1 MNLWLDSGK
10 PNLAEHLLVYRPYAS
25 VLLSPEFSSRNLRL
39 LSRSDNARGA
49 VNSLKRLHLQNIK
62 FDWDSGAYR
71 GLVDL
76 RLHCFCSSTSISIAQ
91 LVNIL
96 SSNPALITLKLSCL
110 KITSSSDWSPTPV
123 TLSCLQV
130 LTLFYIDPKGLQFLL
145 PLLILPGSSVKVGIG
160 PTDLDSISSELERFF
175 GRNSHV
181 IALKLRQWKRSA
193 FLTWLPFLT
202 VLPRLDNLVL
212 DSFHM
217 DVGSDVGVGVD
228 NPLLSVSPRLPSIL
242 FSKCTITLEG
252 LKMLVVEHG
261 TSLLRLES
269 CVVSDG
275 SGINM
280 EDIQTSLLGAYPE
293 LQIVISNT
301 SSAEH
306 LEYCRMFNWTN

>member
-1 MNLWLDSGK
+1 MK
-10 PNLAEHLLVYRPYAS
+10 
-25 VLLSPEFSSRNLRL
+25 
-39 LSRSDNARGA
+39 
-49 VNSLKRLHLQNIK
+49 SLKRLHLQNVK

-76 RLHCFCSSTSISIAQ
+76 RLHCFCSFTSISIAQ
-91 LVNIL
+91 LVKIL
-96 SSNPALITLKLSCL
+96 SSNPTLIILKLSCL
-110 KITSSSDWSPTPV
+110 EITSSSDWSPTPV
-123 TLSCLQV
+123 TLSCLEV
-130 LTLFYIDPKGLQFLL
+130 LALFYIDPDGLRLLL
-145 PLLILPGSSVKVGIG
+145 PLLVLPGSSVRVGIG

-181 IALKLRQWKRSA
+181 TALKLRQWKRSA
-193 FLTWLPFLT
+193 FLTWLPFLR

-217 DVGSDVGVGVD
+217 DAGPDVGVGV
-228 NPLLSVSPRLPSIL
+228 NNLLLSVSPRLPRIL
-242 FSKCTITLEG
+242 FSKCTITLGG
-252 LKMLVVEHG
+252 LKMLIVEHG
-261 TSLLRLES
+261 TSQLRLES

-280 EDIQTSLLGAYPE
+280 EDIQTSLLDTYPE